1 VSLRAVYDT
10 MLFLQAAARPQRVH
24 ATIQAVRDGRVT
36 LCLSRELLAEVAD
49 VLNRDAIRQRFPGLT
64 NEAVNAFIADML
76 LTGVL
81 YDPVPRVFTLPRH
94 PDDDHIFNLAIHAR
108 ADYLLTWET
117 RLLGLLSETSPESDL
132 LRRFAP
138 QLQILTPAA
147 FARVIAG

>member
-49 VLNRDAIRQRFPGLT
+49 VLDRDAIRQRFSGIT
-64 NEAVNAFIADML
+64 SEVVNAFIADL
-76 LTGVL
+76 LLEGVL
-81 YDPVPRVFTLPRH
+81 YDPIPRVFTLPRH
-94 PDDDHIFNLAIHAR
+94 PGDDHIFNLAIHAR

-117 RLLGLLSETSPESDL
+117 RLLGLLSENSSETDM
-132 LRRFAP
+132 LRRLAP
-138 QLQILTPAA
+138 QLHILTPAA
-147 FARVIAG
+147 FARVIAS